1 MPALVLDIGH
11 GAEDTTWSLSLVLP
25 LYVSLHKVSEEG
37 FFFCFWLLSKVETGF
52 RTLKAK
58 NVFVA
63 RGRRG
68 LLLKVA
74 TQLESQPQ
82 IILRL
87 IVLLRNKLHPR
98 LMWMDTVV
106 KRTLILSSL

>member
-1 MPALVLDIGH
+1 MVLVLGPALICFS
-11 GAEDTTWSLSLVLP
+11 AQSLR
-25 LYVSLHKVSEEG
+25 EG
-37 FFFCFWLLSKVETGF
+37 GIFFCFWLLSKVETGF

-74 TQLESQPQ
+74 AQLESQPQ
-82 IILRL
+82 IILRF
-87 IVLLRNKLHPR
+87 IVLLRNKLHPC
-98 LMWMDTVV
+98 LMWMGTVV

>member
-1 MPALVLDIGH
+1 MPGLVLDIGH

-25 LYVSLHKVSEEG
+25 LYVSLHKVSEKEG
-37 FFFCFWLLSKVETGF
+37 FFFFFCFWLLSNVETGF

-58 NVFVA
+58 NVFVV

-82 IILRL
+82 IIFRL
-87 IVLLRNKLHPR
+87 IVLK
-98 LMWMDTVV
+98 
-106 KRTLILSSL
+106 K